1 MTVNPGKLT
10 SLAMVMAG
18 LVATAGCAT
27 VPQKPAPK
35 EYEVSF
41 ELEINGRIVERQWVK
56 VREVPLGK

>member
-1 MTVNPGKLT
+1 MTKLILMALL
-10 SLAMVMAG
+10 LA
-18 LVATAGCAT
+18 TGCAT
-27 VPQKPAPK
+27 VPQKPK